1 MVTAREIPA
10 RDQIDTEIGETERLI
25 EEFKQRISQTL
36 ERERAKLREIAG
48 KEAKAI
54 LAKAYQESA
63 NITSKANEESQ
74 HILEAARERADRERE
89 VILAQA
95 RERAEQ
101 IVLEAEETTRRE
113 AKERTRKEVEI
124 ILSAAKDE
132 ATKIVTESLEKARLE
147 AEKIVSNAR
156 FEAENQS
163 RKIIETA
170 ELEARQVTRSALELK
185 QRAESELIE
194 AQKKAGAE
202 AAFIIN
208 AAREKARQVAEA
220 EANSILSQATQ
231 EGLQEKERLVNEAR
245 KAAEDERIQIVQKA
259 KLEAESIIN
268 AAKTQIRIQLEES
281 SRLMMEI
288 QKQIQK
294 AMGLA
299 GIANV
304 NSDQNIANVSSEG
317 NNLPQVLD
325 SAVQNQEVLKSVNP
339 NVFPVNTQSATT
351 VNKPMIDSSPVV
363 STGNMAIGTETRTK
377 PVSSYSDG
385 SRTYQGRLKIDIA
398 PPVDNEQ
405 INSLAAALASA
416 PGLAV
421 VNKGIIEDG
430 SAWIEVEAASP
441 LPLLEILH
449 QIPFIKDVV
458 GARSYIIIALKAKQ
472 QQ

>member
-10 RDQIDTEIGETERLI
+10 RDKIDTEIGETERLI

-36 ERERAKLREIAG
+36 ERERAKLREIAE

-63 NITSKANEESQ
+63 NIASKANEESQ
-74 HILEAARERADRERE
+74 HILEAARERADREKE

-124 ILSAAKDE
+124 ILSAARDE
-132 ATKIVTESLEKARLE
+132 ATKIVTEALEKARLE

-185 QRAESELIE
+185 QRAEGELLE
-194 AQKKAGAE
+194 AQKKAGEE
-202 AAFIIN
+202 AALIIN
-208 AAREKARQVAEA
+208 AAREKARQVAEN
-220 EANSILSQATQ
+220 EANSILSRART
-231 EGLQEKERLVNEAR
+231 EALQEKERLIIEAR
-245 KAAEDERIQIVQKA
+245 KSAEEERSQLVQKA
-259 KLEAESIIN
+259 KLEADNIIN
-268 AAKTQIRIQLEES
+268 VAKSQIRIQLEES

-299 GIANV
+299 GIVNASNDINTAN
-304 NSDQNIANVSSEG
+304 APSEG
-317 NNLPQVLD
+317 STFPKALN
-325 SAVQNQEVLKSVNP
+325 SAIQYRQEFNAGSPDVS
-339 NVFPVNTQSATT
+339 PVNTQSEII
-351 VNKPMIDSSPVV
+351 VNKPMSETSPVV
-363 STGNMAIGTETRTK
+363 SVGEMAIGSEAK
-377 PVSSYSDG
+377 PKPAHSYDEK

-405 INSLAAALASA
+405 INSLAVALASA